1 MVLFTYLKIILLQ
14 YFLVF
19 NFSFQFSAVSK
30 RTLNVY
36 LSPCQSGPIVKMAKV
51 QKAPIVKM
59 AKCGY
64 PPFTKSTYD
73 ENGKM

>member
-1 MVLFTYLKIILLQ
+1 MYIFLF
-14 YFLVF
+14 V
-19 NFSFQFSAVSK
+19 
-30 RTLNVY
+30 RE
-36 LSPCQSGPIVKMAKV
+36 GPIVKMAKV

-64 PPFTKSTYD
+64 PPFTKSTYN